1 MHTVVHKSISATRAI
16 FAARSKI
23 VHYLTSTTPE
33 ALLAFGAV
41 HVPRAIQTSCASR
54 KHRYPLV
61 RVYIPNWRLHRVRVV
76 GKRPDW
82 TWSTSAIGS
91 NPSFRANLAR
101 RARFGIRSGYTVAIA
116 AFELVTRC
124 QTIASVG
131 GIITLAVL
139 YPCSVRAS
147 SAKSIDPCV
156 VLRAVQALSA
166 IGIRLLPVRT
176 DDARL
181 AKIADETGSTLSA
194 DGSLANFRCVRTS
207 SQQRR
212 VIFRRRPH
220 SQAVVLRRR
229 RAKHDSGTRR
239 GVIGDAHIGGFCAR
253 FCHISYIWDFAICT

>member
-1 MHTVVHKSISATRAI
+1 M
-16 FAARSKI
+16 
-23 VHYLTSTTPE
+23 
-33 ALLAFGAV
+33 
-41 HVPRAIQTSCASR
+41 
-54 KHRYPLV
+54 
-61 RVYIPNWRLHRVRVV
+61 RVYIPHRGLNCVWII
-76 GKRPDW
+76 GKRPGR
-82 TWSTSAIGS
+82 TRSTYAIGS
-91 NPSFRANLAR
+91 DPAFRTNLAR
-101 RARFGIRSGYTVAIA
+101 RTWLRISSGYTVAVA

-139 YPCSVRAS
+139 CPCSVRAS

-176 DDARL
+176 DNARL

-207 SQQRR
+207 SQQRM